1 MNEEYF
7 KKVINQLSAYTN
19 FSIKSQVLLY
29 SDFDTFK
36 ITSDKLADN
45 TRAFFLKSSDLSIMT
60 NYIENRLGS
69 RISDSSALEFIT
81 YVPSK
86 QPMYIKDNDKQLNSF
101 LVPRW
106 GGVFIYNQQDKEV
119 NIVENDQ
126 AMKIFLTQL
135 LDLIG
140 LHLNKVKNIQYFL
153 RIYSC

>member
-1 MNEEYF
+1 
-7 KKVINQLSAYTN
+7 
-19 FSIKSQVLLY
+19 
-29 SDFDTFK
+29 
-36 ITSDKLADN
+36 
-45 TRAFFLKSSDLSIMT
+45 
-60 NYIENRLGS
+60 
-69 RISDSSALEFIT
+69 
-81 YVPSK
+81 
-86 QPMYIKDNDKQLNSF
+86 MYIKDNDKQLNSF

-153 RIYSC
+153 RIYSCKKKFLFLKNE